1 MLKNIKQN
9 KILSIYQRQISYTNF
24 SYKNHFKD
32 FISYLEQKDK
42 KSLAATGGT
51 IE

>member
-1 MLKNIKQN
+1 MLKKIKSDE
-9 KILSIYQRQISYTNF
+9 ILLVYQRQISCTNF

-42 KSLAATGGT
+42 RSPAATGGT